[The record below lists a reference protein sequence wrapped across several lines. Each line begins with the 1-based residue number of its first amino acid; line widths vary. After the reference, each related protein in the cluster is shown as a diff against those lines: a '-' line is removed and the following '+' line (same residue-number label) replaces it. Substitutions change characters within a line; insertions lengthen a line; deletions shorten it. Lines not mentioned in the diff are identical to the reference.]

1 MDKNTIWLNFLNL
14 MRSKL
19 TSLPFDT
26 WFKGT
31 KLHDLDNGVATI
43 IVPMHVHK
51 KHLKDNYYDMI
62 LAVFNEVTGTNF
74 EFNFILE
81 EESNNN
87 KKKSDK
93 NEENLG
99 VPYNDPVKA
108 NLNSN
113 YIFETFV
120 IGESNFFAHAAAV
133 SVAENPGK
141 SYNPLFIYG
150 NSGLGKTHL
159 MHAIGNYIVKNT
171 NKKVLYVTSEKFVSD
186 FLNLTKRDSNGTN
199 YDYIEFFKDKYRNI
213 DVLIIDDIQMLS
225 AAPASQQ
232 EFFHTFND
240 LYDDNKQI
248 IISSDRSPDDLK
260 LLEERLVTRFN
271 WGLKVNIYPPD
282 YNLRMDIL
290 KKKIGNRELGKPI
303 TDDVFEYIANNFQ
316 ADVRQLEGALT
327 RIYAYATM
335 FNVSEINL
343 DVAIEALK
351 DYLNRS
357 LSIKND
363 INRIQK
369 IVAEYYKVK
378 PDDLKAN
385 NRSSNIAYP
394 RQVAM
399 YLSRQLTDE
408 SFIKIGMEFGG
419 KNHSTV
425 IHACDKIEKD
435 LKSSKE
441 LKNVIDNLIKQIK

>member
-1 MDKNTIWLNFLNL
+1 MDKDTIWQNFLNII
-14 MRSKL
+14 RSKL

-31 KLHDLDNGVATI
+31 KLYELDNGIAKV

-51 KHLKDNYYDMI
+51 KHLNDNYIDLI
-62 LAVFNEVTGTNF
+62 VETFNEVTGTNF
-74 EFNFILE
+74 EFQFILE
-81 EESNNN
+81 EEINVKKKQISNNDN
-87 KKKSDK
+87 I
-93 NEENLG
+93 G
-99 VPYNDPVKA
+99 VPYNDPIQA
-108 NLNSN
+108 NLNTK
-113 YIFETFV
+113 YIFDNFIV
-120 IGESNFFAHAAAV
+120 GESNFFAHAAAV

-141 SYNPLFIYG
+141 AYNPLFIYG

-199 YDYIEFFKDKYRNI
+199 YDYIEYFKDKYRNI

-225 AAPASQQ
+225 GAPASQQ

-282 YNLRMDIL
+282 YELRINIL
-290 KKKIGNRELGKPI
+290 KKKMINRDLSKTI
-303 TDDVFEYIANNFQ
+303 TNDVLEYVANNFQ

-335 FNVSEINL
+335 FNVPKINL

-351 DYLNRS
+351 DYLNKS
-357 LSIKND
+357 LSLKND
-363 INRIQK
+363 IHRIQK
-369 IVAEYYKVK
+369 TVAEFYKVRV
-378 PDDLKAN
+378 DDLKS
-385 NRSSNIAYP
+385 NRRTYEISYP

-399 YLSRQLTDE
+399 YLSRKLTDE

-425 IHACDKIEKD
+425 IHACDKIERDIKCN
-435 LKSSKE
+435 KE
-441 LKNVIDNLIKQIK
+441 IKNMIDNLIQQLK

>member
-1 MDKNTIWLNFLNL
+1 VDKDTIWLNFLNL
-14 MRSKL
+14 IRGKL

-31 KLHDLDNGVATI
+31 KLHEIDNGIARV

-51 KHLKDNYYDMI
+51 KHLNDNYIDLI
-62 LAVFNEVTGTNF
+62 KETFNEVTGTNF
-74 EFNFILE
+74 VFEFILE
-81 EESNNN
+81 DEVEKKKNN
-87 KKKSDK
+87 KMENK
-93 NEENLG
+93 NIG
-99 VPYNDPVKA
+99 VPYNDPIQA
-108 NLNSN
+108 NLNTK
-113 YIFETFV
+113 YIFDTFIV
-120 IGESNFFAHAAAV
+120 GESNFFAHAAAV

-141 SYNPLFIYG
+141 AYNPLFIYG

-159 MHAIGNYIVKNT
+159 MHAIGNYIIKNT
-171 NKKVLYVTSEKFVSD
+171 NKKVIYVTSEKFISD
-186 FLNLTKRDSNGTN
+186 FLNLTKRDSDGTN

-225 AAPASQQ
+225 GAPASQR
-232 EFFHTFND
+232 EFFHTFNE

-290 KKKIGNRELGKPI
+290 KKKMGNKELGKPI
-303 TDDVFEYIANNFQ
+303 TNDVLEYVANNFHS
-316 ADVRQLEGALT
+316 DVRQLEGALT

-335 FNVSEINL
+335 FNVAEINL
-343 DVAIEALK
+343 EVAIEALK
-351 DYLNRS
+351 DYLNKSMS
-357 LSIKND
+357 LKND

-369 IVAEYYKVK
+369 TVAEYYKVRVE
-378 PDDLKAN
+378 DLKAN
-385 NRSSNIAYP
+385 KRSANIAYP

-399 YLSRQLTDE
+399 YLSRKLTDE
-408 SFIKIGMEFGG
+408 SFVKIGMEFGG

-425 IHACDKIEKD
+425 IHACDKIERD
-435 LKSSKE
+435 IRSNKE
-441 LKNVIDNLIKQIK
+441 IKNIIEKLIKQIK